1 MDENDQ
7 PLSNPTKPENNS
19 KLKKKKITELD
30 QPLPNSA
37 ETKQDNPNNPSDQKK
52 IILKKTFYWCD
63 LLLFILLLIITI
75 PILFWP
81 YLITIVIKIENV
93 DLSCSLPNSNQL
105 FDQHLFT

>member
-1 MDENDQ
+1 MDEIDQ
-7 PLSNPTKPENNS
+7 PLPNPTKPEDNS
-19 KLKKKKITELD
+19 KFKKKKMTEID
-30 QPLPNSA
+30 QPLPDSA
-37 ETKQDNPNNPSDQKK
+37 EPKQDSPNKTSDQKK
-52 IILKKTFYWCD
+52 IIFKKSFYWCD

-105 FDQHLFT
+105 F